1 MSLLK
6 TSYNSLH
13 ENFPLDRF
21 TLSASQGG
29 YLVIFVY
36 WELHIGGN
44 KSEVLVKNT
53 LRLWAGIFERNSE
66 KILER
71 NLEKRM
77 NSEREKI
84 KLF

>member
-1 MSLLK
+1 M
-6 TSYNSLH
+6 
-13 ENFPLDRF
+13 
-21 TLSASQGG
+21 
-29 YLVIFVY
+29 
-36 WELHIGGN
+36 GN